1 VATRTV
7 TEPTRLLFLVGD
19 TGGGHRSAANA
30 VRQALSYAY
39 PGRFATVISDPLLG
53 PGAPWR
59 LRWLMRLY
67 GPAIRL
73 APWLWGVLWRGYN
86 SPRVLG
92 WARRTML
99 RPAYR
104 SVAAAVAAHQP
115 AVIVA
120 FHSLTAEPALRAR
133 DSGVPAASL
142 VTVITDLVTAHL
154 SWRDAAADR
163 IIVPSA
169 PVRHQC
175 RLDGMAEGRYTEI
188 GLPVAAEFAEP
199 PASPPGR
206 AALQRA
212 LGLRG
217 GRFLVVV
224 TGGAEGS
231 GRIYQRTAAILRH
244 CSDVDVA
251 VICGRN
257 DMLRRRLTRLAARA
271 EGRLTVRGFVD
282 NMPGWLRCADVV
294 VGKAGPGTIAEAA
307 CCGAPMLL
315 TSFLPG
321 QEEGNADFV
330 ASAGAGRYV
339 PGLTDLVTEI
349 ERLRRDPGALAAMR
363 QASAAISR
371 PGAAADIARLVAS
384 LAGTEV
390 GQAPAA
396 AAGDGR
402 GEHYLQPHS
411 QKPEVLAVLPKPVR
425 RVAGKAR
432 RDLTQ
437 ADGPGRRAKTTPRR
451 RKLGKTLGKPL

>member
-1 VATRTV
+1 
-7 TEPTRLLFLVGD
+7 
-19 TGGGHRSAANA
+19 
-30 VRQALSYAY
+30 VRQALNHGY
-39 PGRFATVISDPLLG
+39 PGSFAPVICDPLLG
-53 PGAPWR
+53 PGTPLR
-59 LRWLMRLY
+59 LRLLMRLY

-73 APWLWGVLWRGYN
+73 TPWLWGMLWRGYN
-86 SPRVLG
+86 APRGLG
-92 WARRTML
+92 WARRTLL
-99 RPAYR
+99 RPTYR
-104 SVAAAVAAHQP
+104 SVAAAVADHQP

-120 FHSLTAEPALRAR
+120 FHSLTAEPAVRAR
-133 DSGVPAASL
+133 DASVPQASL

-154 SWRDAAADR
+154 SWRDAAVDR

-175 RLDGMAEGRYTEI
+175 RLDGMAEDRYTEI
-188 GLPVAAEFAEP
+188 GLPVAAEFSAP
-199 PASPPGR
+199 PAGPAGR

-231 GRIYQRTAAILRH
+231 GGIYRRTAAILRQ

-257 DMLRRRLTRLAARA
+257 AMLRRRLTRLVTRA
-271 EGRLTVRGFVD
+271 GGRLTVQGFVD
-282 NMPGWLRCADVV
+282 NMPDWLRCADVV

-307 CCGAPMLL
+307 CCGAPLLL

-339 PGLTDLVTEI
+339 PRLTDLVTEI
-349 ERLRRDPGALAAMR
+349 DRLRGNPSALADMR

-371 PGAAADIARLVAS
+371 PAAAADIAMLLAGLADVGERADQTAEAS
-384 LAGTEV
+384 LAAWRPAGA
-390 GQAPAA
+390 GLLAA
-396 AAGDGR
+396 AATRPALPPPGAAAGR
-402 GEHYLQPHS
+402 RGKHHLHPGPPRPAMRQALS
-411 QKPEVLAVLPKPVR
+411 QRIR
-425 RVAGKAR
+425 RIRRR
-432 RDLTQ
+432 RDLVP
-437 ADGPGRRAKTTPRR
+437 ADGGGRRAKTPPRR
-451 RKLGKTLGKPL
+451 RRRRLRSAKLP